1 MPCFTIGEIVG
12 GSGGV
17 WGQVV
22 GVEGPRVTAAGG
34 GRTTDGNNG
43 VGALVVLIHVIK

>member
-1 MPCFTIGEIVG
+1 M
-12 GSGGV
+12 
-17 WGQVV
+17 

-34 GRTTDGNNG
+34 GGTTDGDNG